1 MERGVRRIPPVGPLS
16 GLPVGPLSGVPARL
30 LSGVPARLLSGLPVG
45 LLVGLLLTALA
56 VAGCGGPPSGGR
68 STAGTGPTA
77 SPSGNPASPAAA
89 FTHDIATVG
98 AAELGP
104 SWRSGCPVGPDQ
116 LRRIRLGYWDFD
128 GRPRVG
134 TIVVHRSVTAEVV
147 KIFGSLYRERFP
159 IRRLQPVDAYAGSDD
174 RSMADDNTSGFNCRR
189 AVSTGPAKWSA
200 HAYGKAIDVNP
211 VENPYLL
218 DGRVLPPAGAA
229 YQDRSERRPG
239 MAVPG
244 GALVEAFAAAGWQW
258 GGSWRSPDY
267 QHFTRTG
274 G

>member
-1 MERGVRRIPPVGPLS
+1 MERGARRMLPVGPLS
-16 GLPVGPLSGVPARL
+16 GLPVGPLVGP
-30 LSGVPARLLSGLPVG
+30 PVR
-45 LLVGLLLTALA
+45 LLVGLLLTVLV
-56 VAGCGGPPSGGR
+56 VASCGGPPSGER

-77 SPSGNPASPAAA
+77 SPPGAPDGPAPA
-89 FTHDIATVG
+89 FTHDVSTVG
-98 AAELGP
+98 ATELGP
-104 SWRSGCPVGPDQ
+104 SWRPGCPVGPDQ
-116 LRRIRLGYWDFD
+116 LRRIRLGYWDFE
-128 GRPRVG
+128 GRPQLG

-147 KIFGSLYRERFP
+147 EIFGTLYRERFP

-229 YQDRSERRPG
+229 YRDRSESRPG

-244 GALVEAFAAAGWQW
+244 GTLVEAFAAAGWQW
-258 GGSWRSPDY
+258 GGTWRSPDY

>member
-1 MERGVRRIPPVGPLS
+1 M
-16 GLPVGPLSGVPARL
+16 
-30 LSGVPARLLSGLPVG
+30 
-45 LLVGLLLTALA
+45 LTALVA
-56 VAGCGGPPSGGR
+56 AAGCGGPAGAPAGNATGPAGNASDPGGG
-68 STAGTGPTA
+68 ATGPTGGA
-77 SPSGNPASPAAA
+77 GTSTGGA
-89 FTHDIATVG
+89 G
-98 AAELGP
+98 AARTPAGPTTSRPGDPATTAPAFGHEISTVTAADLGQ
-104 SWRSGCPVGPDQ
+104 SWRPGCPVGPDQ

-147 KIFGSLYRERFP
+147 EIFATLYRERFP

-189 AVSTGPAKWSA
+189 AVSTGAAKWSA

-211 VENPYLL
+211 VENPYLI

-229 YQDRSERRPG
+229 YRDRSGHRPG

-244 GALVEAFAAAGWQW
+244 GVLVEAFAAAGWEW
-258 GGSWRSPDY
+258 GGRWRSPDY